1 MLYSKQW
8 FRLINWFVYNC
19 FKHCSVDNKLTW
31 KSNTGSNKISN
42 ANKGQMSISVGNT
55 PSG

>member
-42 ANKGQMSISVGNT
+42 ANKGQMSISVGKT